1 MYPGNYLKMCLH
13 IFSCESLLCD
23 RYATGDGGEEEEEW
37 RIKTDRLL
45 RGLAHRRVGGA
56 LLMAIIAFSAA
67 PFGLMLPYA
76 SGSSG
81 LPPGVSQV
89 VCAHGTVI
97 PLLLLPMVFAHLT
110 DLATT

>member
-1 MYPGNYLKMCLH
+1 MFLWILQ
-13 IFSCESLLCD
+13 ILLCGW
-23 RYATGDGGEEEEEW
+23 YATGDGGGEEEEEEW

-81 LPPGVSQV
+81 
-89 VCAHGTVI
+89 
-97 PLLLLPMVFAHLT
+97 
-110 DLATT
+110 